1 MKVSTHLESIC
12 PPVLIIGFR
21 RSENLARLLNQA
33 KDMGAPQIY
42 VALDGPRDSSDR
54 NDTLEC
60 NSVVREFMDL
70 NPSLVKLKESIQNL
84 GAAVSV
90 LSACDWV
97 FRTEDFAIII
107 EDDCFPTP
115 DFFKYVTDAKIFLRP
130 DSQAMLICGTQF
142 ASEFV
147 TGDSWSVSS
156 YPLMWGWATTRVK
169 WAELRDFILDVKF
182 DCRKNLNLGRTEL
195 IYWREGARRALEGFV
210 DAWDIPLVYG
220 MRKTGSLA
228 ILPARNLV
236 INAGNDEYATHTFG
250 SSIGL
255 HSETHSYVKSE
266 NEPEFNQN
274 LDIWLAKNFY
284 GIGYRHRFSTR
295 ITKLLDLLRI
305 NTRKRTPLRNR
316 WA

>member
-1 MKVSTHLESIC
+1 MHLESIC

-21 RSENLARLLNQA
+21 RSQNLARLLNQA

-42 VALDGPRDSSDR
+42 VALDGHRNSQDL
-54 NDTLEC
+54 NDTFEC
-60 NSVVREFMDL
+60 NSVVREFMSL
-70 NPSLVKLKESIQNL
+70 NPSLVKLKQSSQNL
-84 GAAVSV
+84 GSAVSV
-90 LSACDWV
+90 LSACDWI

-115 DFFKYVTDAKIFLRP
+115 DFFQYVADAEIFLRSN
-130 DSQAMLICGTQF
+130 SQAMLICGTQF
-142 ASEFV
+142 APEFV
-147 TGDSWSVSS
+147 TGDRWSVSS
-156 YPLMWGWATTRVK
+156 YPLMWGWATSSLK
-169 WAELRDFILDVKF
+169 WDELRKFIFGVNHDSQ
-182 DCRKNLNLGRTEL
+182 RNLNLGRTEL

-236 INAGNDEYATHTFG
+236 INEGNDEYATHTFG
-250 SSIGL
+250 SSFGL

-266 NEPEFNQN
+266 DEPRFNQN
-274 LDIWLAKNFY
+274 LDRWLAKNFY
-284 GIGYRHRFSTR
+284 GIGFRHRFSTR
-295 ITKLLDLLRI
+295 ITRFLDFLGI
-305 NTRKRTPLRNR
+305 NSRKRTPLRTR